1 MFILMLSG
9 KVKLSMASCQTI
21 KHTSLI
27 GKSPQNSGVSD
38 QTCNWTRTITV
49 RLPEG
54 TKVTLMQKLKV
65 KIDGKK
71 VPLPYIKLGSLSIM
85 KDGYRVVLRTNDG
98 KKKNIQKAR
107 LSHHG
112 IKLFNVKYHRRYV
125 HILRQNYKAFG
136 DFCSQTKN
144 ESHNLPLFFIHASPL

>member
-1 MFILMLSG
+1 M
-9 KVKLSMASCQTI
+9 
-21 KHTSLI
+21 
-27 GKSPQNSGVSD
+27 
-38 QTCNWTRTITV
+38 

-107 LSHHG
+107 LSYHG
-112 IKLFNVKYHRRYV
+112 IKLPT
-125 HILRQNYKAFG
+125 IIPPTLRSHFAPKQYGIEPNAFW
-136 DFCSQTKN
+136 DFCSPTKY
-144 ESHNLPLFFIHASPL
+144 ESHNVPLFMPSPFEKLSES